1 MYFKIIVRNDSFK
14 LNGQILTKPS
24 TENYFEI
31 FENVFIIIIFLRYT
45 GINFMANIRE
55 LHMLERICQ

>member
-14 LNGQILTKPS
+14 LNDQILTKPS

-55 LHMLERICQ
+55 LHMLERIC